1 MSDVRLGLYWSM
13 LLLLSS
19 CFLEKKL
26 YSPSSPFTQMF
37 KWAFVIYVKFLDK
50 YNSVIMPQ
58 LLTSAIL
65 SKTFYLLF
73 LILFST
79 AQKSDWIEVK
89 KNIDL
94 IK

>member
-1 MSDVRLGLYWSM
+1 
-13 LLLLSS
+13 
-19 CFLEKKL
+19 
-26 YSPSSPFTQMF
+26 MF
-37 KWAFVIYVKFLDK
+37 KWAFVIYFKFLDK
-50 YNSVIMPQ
+50 YDSVIMPQ

>member
-1 MSDVRLGLYWSM
+1 
-13 LLLLSS
+13 
-19 CFLEKKL
+19 
-26 YSPSSPFTQMF
+26 MF
-37 KWAFVIYVKFLDK
+37 KWAFVIYFKFLDK
-50 YNSVIMPQ
+50 YDSVIMPLQ

-94 IK
+94 IKQRPPEFLPLNVKTLC